1 MASRAR
7 TSALQKE
14 EQLIGL
20 KLIPYGPNK
29 VGKTVFGL
37 TMAERGPIGVVD
49 TEGRHQW
56 YTIPIEG
63 APARPWPYDQPRRI
77 RPDLAMLTHNPT
89 LQAAFSSAHPIYL
102 VQTVDLEK
110 TRLATK
116 AWNND
121 PAIFGID
128 LDSGSIQWDMLMSTR
143 DTSDER
149 KAMLSWGPV
158 KEWDKLYKIGLT
170 GGNKHVLILAHAQE
184 KLKMVKRPDGSNE
197 FITEKIVPRLEK
209 YSGHWAD
216 MVVTFDYPEGA
227 KFPTMIVIDEGTG
240 GAGGLR
246 RGVKMADPTF
256 GKLLDRLGWIPPL
269 NVEVTAEQADLAYR
283 NKRET
288 ERAAAAASPA
298 TKQGGVK

>member
-1 MASRAR
+1 V
-7 TSALQKE
+7 
-14 EQLIGL
+14 GL
-20 KLIPYGPNK
+20 KLVPFGPNK

-37 TMAERGPIGVVD
+37 TMAEVGPIGVID

-56 YTIPIEG
+56 YTLPLVD
-63 APARPWPYDQPRRI
+63 APKRPFPYDNPRRV
-77 RPDLAMLTHNPT
+77 RPDLDMLRANPT
-89 LQAAFSSAHPIYL
+89 LQAAFASAHPIYL

-121 PAIFGID
+121 ADIVGID
-128 LDSGSIQWDMLMSTR
+128 LDSGSITWDMLMSTR
-143 DTSDER
+143 DDSDER

-158 KEWDKLYKIGLT
+158 KAWDKLYKIGLT
-170 GGNKHVLILAHAQE
+170 GGNKHVIILAHAQE

-227 KFPTMIVIDEGTG
+227 KFPTLIVIDEGTG

-246 RGVKMADPTF
+246 RGAKMPDPTF
-256 GKLLDRLGWIPPL
+256 KKLLDRLGWIPATAQ
-269 NVEVTAEQADLAYR
+269 EVTAEQTDIAYR
-283 NKRET
+283 NKCET
-288 ERAAAAASPA
+288 EKAAS
-298 TKQGGVK
+298 TQRK